1 MLTGIIRIKKELEE
15 VAKNLKA
22 NIKKLLTFNRPI
34 TAREWH
40 VQQIHVRVWLR
51 WRDHWRL

>member
-34 TAREWH
+34 TARE
-40 VQQIHVRVWLR
+40 
-51 WRDHWRL
+51 